1 MTPQAIV
8 MFVDIRGFTRWS
20 EGTEAFQY
28 IDSFI
33 SRFYNIITKTFSS
46 DSFTKQLGDGA
57 MIVKEIE
64 EDLSESQITA
74 ILTIELDKI
83 ACVEKEFQELCNSFS
98 GSHGYRTELK
108 LGWGLVRGVVKCLK
122 ENHDYIGGNIN
133 KSARLCGVA
142 RPFGIVIERDD
153 FPNLPKDTQYDFVK
167 QIRKLEGII
176 DDVNVW
182 VTTEISNQLVPR
194 EKLRE
199 SPEVHVAG
207 LCIKADGNGIKALI
221 AKRNPNRKL
230 FPSLYEGCGGQLK
243 YSESF
248 EDGVKRHYSRE
259 MKINVRLDDEI
270 HSFYEISAPNE
281 PLIPGILFLCEYIDG
296 TPESKNHSEIRWI
309 SVEELKAISSSG
321 FIPGLRDNFIKFIG
335 KFIESRKLRV

>member
-1 MTPQAIV
+1 MDPQAIV
-8 MFVDIRGFTRWS
+8 TFVDIRGFTRWS

-33 SRFYNIITKTFSS
+33 SEFYNIIIKTFPC
-46 DSFTKQLGDGA
+46 DGFTKQLGDGA
-57 MIVKEIE
+57 MVVNEIE
-64 EDLSESQITA
+64 EGLSESQLTE
-74 ILTIELDKI
+74 ILKLELDKI
-83 ACVEKEFQELCNSFS
+83 EYVEKEFQKLCNRFS

-108 LGWGLVRGVVKCLK
+108 LGWGVVRGVVKRLK
-122 ENHDYIGGNIN
+122 ENDDYIGGNIN

-153 FPNLPKDTQYDFVK
+153 FPNLPRDTQYNFVK
-167 QIRKLEGII
+167 QIRKLDGIVG
-176 DDVNVW
+176 DVNVW
-182 VTTEISNQLVPR
+182 VTTEISDQLVPR

-259 MKINVRLDDEI
+259 MKINVQLENEI
-270 HSFYEISAPNE
+270 HSFYEITAPNE
-281 PLIPGILFLCEYIDG
+281 PLIPGILFLCKYIDG
-296 TPESKNHSEIRWI
+296 APESKNHSEIRWI
-309 SVEELKAISSSG
+309 SVDELKAISSSE

-335 KFIESRKLRV
+335 KFIESRK